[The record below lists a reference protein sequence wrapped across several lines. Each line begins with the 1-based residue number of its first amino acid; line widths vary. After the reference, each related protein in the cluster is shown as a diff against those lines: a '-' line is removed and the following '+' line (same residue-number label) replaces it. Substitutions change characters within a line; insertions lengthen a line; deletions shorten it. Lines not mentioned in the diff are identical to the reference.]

1 MLYDCYFPYVCG
13 DDLPDGWTL
22 GQLGDII
29 EVHDSK
35 RVPLSAKQRSERAKI
50 YPYYGAASVTD
61 YVDSYLFEGVYLLLG
76 EDGTVVNE
84 FGGPILQYVFGKFW
98 VNNHAHILTGKKGYT
113 VDSLYL
119 LCQRL
124 NVSSII
130 TGAVQPKISQSNM
143 KTIPIIIP
151 SEDVV
156 IEFSTK
162 IACLFELYRN
172 NATQY
177 DALKRIRDQIIPKL
191 LSGEIDVSTLT
202 LPTKYSFGR
211 LLGYVLL
218 MGVLHILLIYH
229 GIVERCIDPYVS

>member
-1 MLYDCYFPYVCG
+1 M
-13 DDLPDGWTL
+13 
-22 GQLGDII
+22 GDII

-124 NVSSII
+124 NVSLII

-172 NATQY
+172 NAIQY
-177 DALKRIRDQIIPKL
+177 DALKKIRDQIIPKL

-202 LPTKYSFGR
+202 LSIKYSFIASI
-211 LLGYVLL
+211 VLIL
-218 MGVLHILLIYH
+218 FRINESRNPMLFIDVVSVLIIW
-229 GIVERCIDPYVS
+229 